1 MIRRPPR
8 STRTDTLLPSTTH
21 FRSFFRPF
29 RSSRNICGAAAP
41 PILML
46 FGGGHRDGFLPDGAD
61 RNMNAVRSRDVAGFI
76 IGYWWRSR
84 RLVAGAFATM
94 VAATACDRSEEHT
107 SERQSLMR
115 LSYDGF
121 SLKKKNHNRKNHSE
135 QK

>member
-94 VAATACDRSEEHT
+94 VAATACDIFLPVLAGT
-107 SERQSLMR
+107 LIDSLAIGR
-115 LSYDGF
+115 ASCGARVCTYV
-121 SLKKKNHNRKNHSE
+121 
-135 QK
+135 